1 MELGEE
7 AEMGSLPEMLVFLGT
22 EKATEKQNIGTVS
35 NQLTLVLR
43 LLGKGGLVYASTF
56 SWQLHSRPEIV
67 KPELGGPHWAHG
79 SITGNN
85 NCSTRDGN

>member
-1 MELGEE
+1 MRT
-7 AEMGSLPEMLVFLGT
+7 LPEMLFFLGI
-22 EKATEKQNIGTVS
+22 EIATEKQNTGAVS
-35 NQLTLVLR
+35 NQLTLALR

-79 SITGNN
+79 STTGNN
-85 NCSTRDGN
+85 NCSTGDGN